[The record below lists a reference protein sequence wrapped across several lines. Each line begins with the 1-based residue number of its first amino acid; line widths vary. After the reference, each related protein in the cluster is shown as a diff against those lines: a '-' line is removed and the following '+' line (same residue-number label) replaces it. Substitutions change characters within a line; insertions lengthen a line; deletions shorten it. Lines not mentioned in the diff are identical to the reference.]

1 MLCGSRE
8 TCAHDRVW
16 TMAWIIEQI
25 TALQLRAVREHK
37 RE

>member
-1 MLCGSRE
+1 MIEYAPWL
-8 TCAHDRVW
+8 HI

>member
-1 MLCGSRE
+1 MIEYGPCSM
-8 TCAHDRVW
+8 V

>member
-1 MLCGSRE
+1 M
-8 TCAHDRVW
+8 V